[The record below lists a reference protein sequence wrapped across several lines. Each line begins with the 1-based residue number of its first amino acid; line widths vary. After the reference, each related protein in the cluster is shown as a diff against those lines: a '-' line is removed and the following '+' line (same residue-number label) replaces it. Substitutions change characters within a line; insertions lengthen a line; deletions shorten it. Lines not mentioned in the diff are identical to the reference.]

1 MAWDPTSLLS
11 PVLLLLLASGSWA
24 EDLEFYPAQEG
35 ETVSVTCWYDPLYR
49 YNEKIWCKQ
58 IESLCHP
65 SVTSVSTGDKKLRF
79 SIQQSSQFNSFTV
92 TMTDLKIDD
101 SGFYRCGIVA
111 NNTSVFLRTILL
123 VVSKG
128 SSDVSTP
135 DIFPTTRLTE
145 RPILITT
152 KNSPS
157 DTTTTRSLPQST
169 AAVSSP
175 GPGVTI
181 LNGTDAYRSSTSSV
195 IIPVVCGLISKTLV
209 FTVLFIVTQKSFR
222 QQTMKA
228 HNSNS

>member
-128 SSDVSTP
+128 NSSDSATGT
-135 DIFPTTRLTE
+135 FPTLRAHTFSTTQD
-145 RPILITT
+145 PI
-152 KNSPS
+152 SM
-157 DTTTTRSLPQST
+157 
-169 AAVSSP
+169 AA
-175 GPGVTI
+175 
-181 LNGTDAYRSSTSSV
+181 RSSTSSV

>member
-11 PVLLLLLASGSWA
+11 PVLLLLLAS
-24 EDLEFYPAQEG
+24 
-35 ETVSVTCWYDPLYR
+35 
-49 YNEKIWCKQ
+49 
-58 IESLCHP
+58 
-65 SVTSVSTGDKKLRF
+65 GDKKLRF

-128 SSDVSTP
+128 NSSDSATGT
-135 DIFPTTRLTE
+135 FPTLRAHTFSTTQD
-145 RPILITT
+145 PI
-152 KNSPS
+152 SM
-157 DTTTTRSLPQST
+157 
-169 AAVSSP
+169 AA
-175 GPGVTI
+175 
-181 LNGTDAYRSSTSSV
+181 RSSTSSV

>member
-128 SSDVSTP
+128 ALHPVLLFPWSVDSSARHWYSLSYSLSHRSHFDN
-135 DIFPTTRLTE
+135 
-145 RPILITT
+145 RP
-152 KNSPS
+152 
-157 DTTTTRSLPQST
+157 
-169 AAVSSP
+169 
-175 GPGVTI
+175 
-181 LNGTDAYRSSTSSV
+181 
-195 IIPVVCGLISKTLV
+195 
-209 FTVLFIVTQKSFR
+209 
-222 QQTMKA
+222 
-228 HNSNS
+228 